1 MPADTPARGYAEY
14 APVPH
19 DPDDA
24 RRYAVVQALRTHTYD
39 YRTKGSRPDDPG
51 WHMCRCGE
59 WAGYWCD
66 FYDEHLAPEILKV
79 LGDVTDV

>member
-1 MPADTPARGYAEY
+1 MGIQDTSRS
-14 APVPH
+14 PVLLTTLS
-19 DPDDA
+19 
-24 RRYAVVQALRTHTYD
+24 AVVQALRTHTYD